1 MTDALH
7 ICLSGNPACSGI
19 NPCDACHQVY
29 TSTILP
35 KAMVAGGFNGSRAQA
50 AAFFQAYAMA
60 RHEVLQ
66 HLASQI
72 QPTLNGADPEAPT
85 EAPPATEEWHEG
97 VGQLS
102 DEEVAQMAAPPP
114 TDFAPEPDED
124 PGMPDEDRAKEVA
137 AALLQGQ
144 PIPPREFVNEP
155 LTRKDSPPAPVAEG
169 ATPKDA
175 PRRSSRGKKTGVSTA
190 SKE

>member
-29 TSTILP
+29 LQTILP
-35 KAMVAGGFNGSRAQA
+35 KAMVMGGFNGSRAQA
-50 AAFFQAYAMA
+50 GAFFAGYGAA
-60 RHEVLQ
+60 RQEVLR
-66 HLASQI
+66 HLAAQI
-72 QPTLNGADPEAPT
+72 QPTLNGHEPENVTSPLAPS
-85 EAPPATEEWHEG
+85 PEEWQEG
-97 VGQLS
+97 GPQLT

-124 PGMPDEDRAKEVA
+124 VGDMGMPDEDRAKEVA
-137 AALLQGQ
+137 AALLKG
-144 PIPPREFVNEP
+144 EP
-155 LTRKDSPPAPVAEG
+155 LTRKATSPDEG
-169 ATPKDA
+169 DVTSKVA
-175 PRRSSRGKKTGVSTA
+175 PRRPSRAKKTGVSTA